1 MNTKLFGLLALTLL
15 ATLNSQLATG
25 FAQGTAFT
33 YQGRLNDGGAPAN
46 GSYDLTF
53 TLLNVS
59 SGAGTMAGPVTNSA
73 VGASNGLFTVTLDF
87 GSGAFPG
94 ADRFLEIGVRTNG
107 SGAFTALS
115 PRQKITSAPHAITAG
130 NVTGAVA
137 ASQLSGAVA
146 LANLPTTVLVTN
158 GQTGVNL
165 TGTFSGNGAGVTN
178 VALTT
183 LNSFGALSWPGN
195 FVLASSPGVGSI
207 PESVTAADVNGD
219 GKVDLISANSDAKPL

>member
-73 VGASNGLFTVTLDF
+73 VGASNGLRSEEHTSELQSRQYLVCRLL
-87 GSGAFPG
+87 
-94 ADRFLEIGVRTNG
+94 LEKKKKKT
-107 SGAFTALS
+107 
-115 PRQKITSAPHAITAG
+115 
-130 NVTGAVA
+130 
-137 ASQLSGAVA
+137 
-146 LANLPTTVLVTN
+146 
-158 GQTGVNL
+158 
-165 TGTFSGNGAGVTN
+165 
-178 VALTT
+178 
-183 LNSFGALSWPGN
+183 
-195 FVLASSPGVGSI
+195 
-207 PESVTAADVNGD
+207 
-219 GKVDLISANSDAKPL
+219 